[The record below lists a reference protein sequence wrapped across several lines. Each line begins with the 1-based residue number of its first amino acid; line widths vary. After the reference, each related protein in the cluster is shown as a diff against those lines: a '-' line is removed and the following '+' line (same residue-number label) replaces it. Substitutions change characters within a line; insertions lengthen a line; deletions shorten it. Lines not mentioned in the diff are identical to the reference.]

1 MAKQQFPG
9 LDLATYSN
17 GGTPIKSAERAVAK
31 LFEAKPPTREERELA
46 DVARSQ
52 LVQIALEGGKAKL
65 GQQELVSLVAHTN
78 FQFQRG
84 SGYMFDLQALP
95 KVNDAHEY
103 VTNQFTGIC
112 IQALSRYL
120 QGSMETCAAV
130 IGETIETPIETKQQ
144 QKGLLALLAKL

>member
-1 MAKQQFPG
+1 MAKPQFPG
-9 LDLATYSN
+9 LDLTAYS
-17 GGTPIKSAERAVAK
+17 GAGTPIKSAERAVAK

-65 GQQELVSLVAHTN
+65 GQQELVSLVTHTDL
-78 FQFQRG
+78 QFQRG
-84 SGYMFDLQALP
+84 SGYMFALQALP
-95 KVNDAHEY
+95 KVNAAHEH

-112 IQALSRYL
+112 IQALNRYL
-120 QGSMETCAAV
+120 QGAMENGAAV
-130 IGETIETPIETKQQ
+130 IGETIATPIETKQQ